1 MINLYDL
8 LKDKKDIHILL
19 QVHDELIFEVEKEKV
34 LEYKEKI
41 EKIMRESI
49 QFSKV
54 KLEVNSSIGQNW
66 AETK

>member
-1 MINLYDL
+1 M
-8 LKDKKDIHILL
+8 LL

-49 QFSKV
+49 QFSKI